1 MSLLHTAALSGA
13 HEVAVA
19 LLSATT
25 SLAGS
30 AAATAEAAQRRDVH
44 GKSALDYAALMDDD
58 ALYNELAAA
67 LPTSTKLEPLP
78 ESLAASELSEP
89 QLSPYQE
96 NLRERADSILS
107 QIARGDS
114 LPSMGRG
121 SLSTE
126 ARAQPAV
133 MQTAEAAAALAA
145 GASVVRATIV
155 GCQAINPPKTKGSR
169 AKPFVEYRIVVEA
182 ADGADGATQQWE
194 IRPRFS
200 EFKVRSWIYAPAR
213 TVVASLLT
221 PR

>member
-121 SLSTE
+121 S
-126 ARAQPAV
+126 P
-133 MQTAEAAAALAA
+133 
-145 GASVVRATIV
+145 VRATIV

-200 EFKVRSWIYAPAR
+200 EFKVR
-213 TVVASLLT
+213 
-221 PR
+221 